1 MGTCK
6 YCGQSA
12 GLFSN
17 AHKSCI
23 EKYKKSIPAEALQST
38 SPEGLRSYEWLPKS
52 KVSLSIALK
61 LFVDNLGIQILTD
74 GKLPNSLSDIVD
86 FSECKGAKSVLR
98 ELIYNNA
105 LNIIINESNLGN
117 QTYNLQILSQKA
129 EIDFGFNPTVVKYV
143 LDALGFAIGIDSNNN
158 SIVHNDDDI
167 ESPIPPSNAGN
178 NTITSQNNHLEFWG
192 VALGRPIHEFDKLL
206 KTKGYGLSKYN
217 NPDEKKILYNAY
229 GRTEMFIGYGSG
241 ISLYESPYSS
251 LVYKVEVYLS
261 KMITK
266 TEVIYNE
273 LYPLLIQKYGKPA
286 KDDNIQGCKDKEGKG
301 VVFNIPEGT
310 ISLIFGKYYTGDN
323 SLYLKYEDKATIDSI
338 ANELP
343 VWEDEIRRKKEKEE
357 QDYRNKLISD
367 L

>member
-1 MGTCK
+1 MPMEV
-6 YCGQSA
+6 S
-12 GLFSN
+12 L
-17 AHKSCI
+17 
-23 EKYKKSIPAEALQST
+23 ST
-38 SPEGLRSYEWLPKS
+38 SPEGLRSHEWLPKS
-52 KVSLSIALK
+52 KVSLSVALK

-86 FSECKGAKSVLR
+86 YSECKGAKSLLR

-105 LNIIINESNLGN
+105 LNIIVNESNIEK

-129 EIDFGFNPTVVKYV
+129 EIDFGFNTSVVKYV
-143 LDALGFAIGIDSNNN
+143 LDALGFAIGIESNKDAM
-158 SIVHNDDDI
+158 VQDEEDI
-167 ESPIPPSNAGN
+167 ESLIPLPNTVN
-178 NTITSQNNHLEFWG
+178 NTKTRPNTHLEFWG
-192 VALGRPIHEFDKLL
+192 VALGSSIDEFDKLL
-206 KTKGYGLSKYN
+206 KAKGYGLSTYN
-217 NPDEKKILYNAY
+217 NPNEKKILYNAY

-241 ISLYESPYSS
+241 IYLYESPYSS

-286 KDDNIQGCKDKEGKG
+286 KHDNIQGCRNKEGKG
-301 VVFNIPEGT
+301 IIFNMPEGT
-310 ISLIFGKYYTGDN
+310 ISLTFGKYYTGDN
-323 SLYLKYEDKATIDSI
+323 SLYLRYEDKATIDSI
-338 ANELP
+338 INELP

-357 QDYRNKLISD
+357 QDYKNKLISD

>member
-6 YCGQSA
+6 YCGQPA

-23 EKYKKSIPAEALQST
+23 ERYKEAMPMEVSLST
-38 SPEGLRSYEWLPKS
+38 SPEGLRTHEWLPKS
-52 KVSLSIALK
+52 KVSLSVALK

-86 FSECKGAKSVLR
+86 YSECKGAKSLLR

-105 LNIIINESNLGN
+105 LNIIVNESNIEK
-117 QTYNLQILSQKA
+117 QTYNLQVLSQKA

-143 LDALGFAIGIDSNNN
+143 LDALGFAIGIESNNN

-167 ESPIPPSNAGN
+167 ESPIPLSNTVN
-178 NTITSQNNHLEFWG
+178 NTKTKRNTHLEFWG
-192 VALGRPIHEFDKLL
+192 VVLGSPIHEFDKLL

-323 SLYLKYEDKATIDSI
+323 SLYLRYEDKAAIDSI

-343 VWEDEIRRKKEKEE
+343 VWEDEKRRKKEKEG

>member
-1 MGTCK
+1 MGKCK
-6 YCGQSA
+6 YCGQPA
-12 GLFSN
+12 GIFSN

-23 EKYKKSIPAEALQST
+23 EKYEKSMPMEVSLST
-38 SPEGLRSYEWLPKS
+38 SPESLYSHEWLPKS
-52 KVSLSIALK
+52 KVSLSVALK
-61 LFVDNLGIQILTD
+61 LFVDNLGIQIFTD

-86 FSECKGAKSVLR
+86 FSECKGAKSLLR

-105 LNIIINESNLGN
+105 LNIIVNESNIER
-117 QTYNLQILSQKA
+117 QTYNLQVLSQKA
-129 EIDFGFNPTVVKYV
+129 EIDFGFNTSVVEYV
-143 LDALGFAIGIDSNNN
+143 LDALIFAIGIESNKDAM
-158 SIVHNDDDI
+158 VRDEEDV
-167 ESPIPPSNAGN
+167 ESLISLSNTVN
-178 NTITSQNNHLEFWG
+178 NTKINTHLEFWG
-192 VALGRPIHEFDKLL
+192 IALGNPIGEFDKLL
-206 KTKGYGLSKYN
+206 KAKGYGLSKYN

-229 GRTEMFIGYGSG
+229 GRTEMFLGYGSG

-286 KDDNIQGCKDKEGKG
+286 QHDNIQGRRNKEGKG
-301 VVFNIPEGT
+301 IIFNIPEGI
-310 ISLIFGKYYTGDN
+310 ISLTFGKYYAGDN

-343 VWEDEIRRKKEKEE
+343 IWEDEIRRKKEKEE
-357 QDYRNKLISD
+357 QDYKNKLISD

>member
-1 MGTCK
+1 MGICK

-12 GLFSN
+12 GIFSN

-23 EKYKKSIPAEALQST
+23 EKYKKSMPMEVSLTT
-38 SPEGLRSYEWLPKS
+38 SPESLHSHEWLPKS
-52 KVSLSIALK
+52 KVSLSVALK

-86 FSECKGAKSVLR
+86 FSECKGAKSLLR

-105 LNIIINESNLGN
+105 LNIIVNESNIEK
-117 QTYNLQILSQKA
+117 QTYNLQVLSQKA
-129 EIDFGFNPTVVKYV
+129 KIDFGFNTSVVEYV
-143 LDALGFAIGIDSNNN
+143 LDALGFAIGIESNKDAM
-158 SIVHNDDDI
+158 VQEEEDI
-167 ESPIPPSNAGN
+167 ESLISLSNTVN
-178 NTITSQNNHLEFWG
+178 NTKTNTHLEFWG
-192 VALGRPIHEFDKLL
+192 IALGSPIGEFDKLL
-206 KTKGYGLSKYN
+206 KAKGYGLSKYN

-229 GRTEMFIGYGSG
+229 GRTEMFLGYGSG

-286 KDDNIQGCKDKEGKG
+286 QHDNIQGHKDKEGKG
-301 VVFNIPEGT
+301 IIFNIPEGI
-310 ISLIFGKYYTGDN
+310 ISLTFGKYYAGDN
-323 SLYLKYEDKATIDSI
+323 SLYLKYEDNATIDSI

-343 VWEDEIRRKKEKEE
+343 IWEDEIRRKKEKEE
-357 QDYRNKLISD
+357 QDYKNKLISD

>member
-23 EKYKKSIPAEALQST
+23 EKYKMSKSMEVSLST
-38 SPEGLRSYEWLPKS
+38 SPDVLHSHEWLPKS
-52 KVSLSIALK
+52 KVSLSFALK

-86 FSECKGAKSVLR
+86 FTECKGAKSVLR

-105 LNIIINESNLGN
+105 LNIIINESNLKK
-117 QTYNLQILSQKA
+117 QTYNLQVLSQKA
-129 EIDFGFNPTVVKYV
+129 EIEFGFNPCVVKYV
-143 LDALGFAIGIDSNNN
+143 LEAIGFAIGI
-158 SIVHNDDDI
+158 
-167 ESPIPPSNAGN
+167 ESKN
-178 NTITSQNNHLEFWG
+178 NTMVRDEEDIASLILSSDAVNNTTTNPNTHLKFWG
-192 VALGRPIHEFDKLL
+192 VSLGSPIDIFDKLL

-217 NPDEKKILYNAY
+217 NPDEKKFLYNAY
-229 GRTEMFIGYGSG
+229 GRTEMFLGYGSG
-241 ISLYESPYSS
+241 IYLFESPYSS

-266 TEVIYNE
+266 TEIIYNE

-286 KDDNIQGCKDKEGKG
+286 QNDNIQGCRNKEGKG
-301 VVFNIPEGT
+301 VIFNMPEGT
-310 ISLIFGKYYTGDN
+310 ISLTFGKYYEGDN

-343 VWEDEIRRKKEKEE
+343 NWEYEVRCKKEKEE
-357 QDYRNKLISD
+357 QDYKNKLISD